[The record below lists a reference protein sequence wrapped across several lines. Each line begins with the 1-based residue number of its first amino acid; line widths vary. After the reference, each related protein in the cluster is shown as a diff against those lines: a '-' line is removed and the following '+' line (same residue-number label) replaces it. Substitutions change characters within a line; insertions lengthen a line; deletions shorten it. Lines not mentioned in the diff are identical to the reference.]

1 MSISKFNR
9 LNKDIYFIMSMAF
22 ILYSIQAF
30 FFNILDT
37 RLPVFHLYLGYLFL
51 INLKYLYKI
60 DSFLKF
66 TLIYFLL
73 AEVVLFIL
81 YFIIVDHTNTF
92 IFFRLL
98 IAYFILILTAIMINK
113 DTTYNSKKIFA
124 YTITVFFILSL
135 VIHLFFWDYFANI
148 FYFKIKSD
156 EAMYGLKILGFV
168 DRLYS
173 LFFNPLTTAFTFFI
187 LFLILIDL
195 KYRNYY
201 IIFFIFILSI
211 LAFSR
216 AAIVAY
222 FLFFSL
228 VAIMKSSLSWKF
240 TFFILVVIMLTFI
253 QDIPILSNIYESITT
268 GKDSQGSAQVHSSDI
283 EYGINMIFN
292 IGNGFF
298 NLKEGLHYI
307 ESWILGLGAI
317 TGYSGNIMLSMF
329 LGTILYKAMVL
340 KNKTK
345 LYGLV
350 SVGVILLLFPMYR
363 NHMAV
368 FFLGIYLFQTIK
380 KEKTHG

>member
-1 MSISKFNR
+1 
-9 LNKDIYFIMSMAF
+9 MSMAL